1 MPPNTIEP
9 SSAPRL
15 ARVATSG
22 YPSRLNMPE
31 CVCGAPPLGSTVAR
45 EPLPLRARESRN
57 GVSAIPS
64 GVPPSSSGSGRSA
77 APSSTISKVD
87 RKSLARVIAMAATGR
102 VPTARIGSIDVLK
115 SEPFGPE
122 VSAFLFDVGGTLYRS
137 PDFDALVED
146 QAYVALADDRGC
158 DLEEAKRL
166 LKDRQAVNSE
176 QLGDPTKV
184 RALEDLGVRRE
195 VFQDAVAA
203 LDPAPYLSEAPS
215 IGEFLGTLKQLGY
228 KVGVL
233 SNFK

>member
-1 MPPNTIEP
+1 M
-9 SSAPRL
+9 
-15 ARVATSG
+15 
-22 YPSRLNMPE
+22 
-31 CVCGAPPLGSTVAR
+31 
-45 EPLPLRARESRN
+45 
-57 GVSAIPS
+57 
-64 GVPPSSSGSGRSA
+64 
-77 APSSTISKVD
+77 
-87 RKSLARVIAMAATGR
+87 
-102 VPTARIGSIDVLK
+102 K

-233 SNFK
+233 SNFKEALVRKVFACLGADWDDLDGSVCVDDGLPIKPDPEPFRVLCERVGTPPSQAVFVGDSVSKDLAPAKRLGMGTVLVGVSQTANTEGVVDHSVEALDDVLSLLSR